1 MEPAKTSQT
10 DLFILSAMSGVTA
23 LPTLP
28 RPKTMKALELR
39 AYDGVSLVFVSNKPV
54 PTPGPREVLVR
65 VHTAPISAPDLMF
78 LQGRYG
84 EQRPLPAVPGFEC
97 SGVVVAAGGG
107 LLARALVGRRVA
119 CGAPD
124 NSDGTWAEFVCV
136 PAWRCVPLRSFTSY
150 EQGAL
155 LLHNAVGAWALLEAA
170 RARGARAIAHTA
182 GDSALGRMLMQL
194 AARRKQTL
202 LHVVQTPAQAQAMR
216 ALGARH
222 VVELRGDGSAPQ
234 LASLFSAL
242 GISLVVDCHAG
253 VHTDALL
260 RALPRG
266 GSVLVYGAGPDADC
280 TIDPGELIC
289 RNKSLEGF
297 YLADWMKK
305 AGFARSV
312 QAGLTVQRILG
323 GETHT
328 EVSSRLPLDSYHQA
342 LDLLYRGRI
351 TDGQVQ
357 FQLSRSN

>member
-1 MEPAKTSQT
+1 
-10 DLFILSAMSGVTA
+10 MSGVTA
-23 LPTLP
+23 LPPLP

-54 PTPGPREVLVR
+54 PNPGPREVLVR
-65 VHTAPISAPDLMF
+65 VHSTPITAPDLMF

-84 EQRPLPAVPGFEC
+84 EQRALPGVPGFEC

-119 CGAPD
+119 CGAPE
-124 NSDGTWAEFVCV
+124 NGDGTWAEFVCV

-155 LLHNAVGAWALLEAA
+155 LLHSAVGAWALLEAA
-170 RARGARAIAHTA
+170 RARGARAVAHTA
-182 GDSALGRMLMQL
+182 GDSALGRMLTQL

-202 LHVVQTPAQAQAMR
+202 LHIVKTPAQAQAMR

-222 VVELRGDGSAPQ
+222 VVELRGDRAAPE
-234 LASLFSAL
+234 LTALFAAL
-242 GISLVVDCHAG
+242 GVSVVLEAHAG

-297 YLADWMKK
+297 FLADWMKK

-312 QAGLTVQRILG
+312 QAGLAVQRILSEEAH
-323 GETHT
+323 GE
-328 EVSSRLPLDSYHQA
+328 VNARLALDSYHQA
-342 LDLLYRGRI
+342 LDLLYRGRLA
-351 TDGQVQ
+351 DGQVQ
-357 FQLSRSN
+357 FQLARLN

>member
-1 MEPAKTSQT
+1 
-10 DLFILSAMSGVTA
+10 MSGVTA
-23 LPTLP
+23 LPPLP

-54 PTPGPREVLVR
+54 PNPGPREVLVR
-65 VHTAPISAPDLMF
+65 VHSTPITAPDLMF

-84 EQRPLPAVPGFEC
+84 EQRALPVVPGFEC

-119 CGAPD
+119 CGAPE
-124 NSDGTWAEFVCV
+124 NGDGTWAEFVCV

-155 LLHNAVGAWALLEAA
+155 LLHSAIGAWALLEAA
-170 RARGARAIAHTA
+170 RARGARAVAHTA
-182 GDSALGRMLMQL
+182 GDSALGRMLTQL

-202 LHVVQTPAQAQAMR
+202 LHIVKTPAQAQAMR

-222 VVELRGDGSAPQ
+222 VVEVRGDRAAPE
-234 LASLFSAL
+234 LATLFAAL
-242 GISLVVDCHAG
+242 GVSVVLEAHAG

-297 YLADWMKK
+297 FLADWMKK

-312 QAGLTVQRILG
+312 QAGLAVQRILSEEAH
-323 GETHT
+323 GE
-328 EVSSRLPLDSYHQA
+328 VNARLPLDSYHQA
-342 LDLLYRGRI
+342 LDLLYRGRLA
-351 TDGQVQ
+351 DGQVQ
-357 FQLSRSN
+357 FQLARLN

>member
-1 MEPAKTSQT
+1 
-10 DLFILSAMSGVTA
+10 MSGVTA
-23 LPTLP
+23 LPPLP

-54 PTPGPREVLVR
+54 PNPGPREVLVR
-65 VHTAPISAPDLMF
+65 VHSTPITAPDLMF

-84 EQRPLPAVPGFEC
+84 EQRALPVVPGFEC

-119 CGAPD
+119 CGAPE
-124 NSDGTWAEFVCV
+124 NGDGTWAEFVCV

-155 LLHNAVGAWALLEAA
+155 LLHSAVGAWALLEAA
-170 RARGARAIAHTA
+170 RARGARAVAHTA
-182 GDSALGRMLMQL
+182 GDSALGRMLTQL

-202 LHVVQTPAQAQAMR
+202 LHIVKTPAQAQAMR

-222 VVELRGDGSAPQ
+222 VVELRGDRAAPE
-234 LASLFSAL
+234 LTALFAAL
-242 GISLVVDCHAG
+242 GVSVVLEAHAG

-297 YLADWMKK
+297 FLADWMKK

-312 QAGLTVQRILG
+312 QAGLAVQRILSEEAH
-323 GETHT
+323 GE
-328 EVSSRLPLDSYHQA
+328 VNARLALDSYHQA
-342 LDLLYRGRI
+342 LDLLYRGRLA
-351 TDGQVQ
+351 DGQVQ
-357 FQLSRSN
+357 FQLARLN

>member
-1 MEPAKTSQT
+1 
-10 DLFILSAMSGVTA
+10 MSGVTA
-23 LPTLP
+23 LPPLP

-65 VHTAPISAPDLMF
+65 VYSTPITAPDLMF

-84 EQRPLPAVPGFEC
+84 EQRTLPVVPGFEC

-124 NSDGTWAEFVCV
+124 NGDGTWAEFVCV

-155 LLHNAVGAWALLEAA
+155 LLHSAIGAWALLEAA
-170 RARGARAIAHTA
+170 RARGARAVAHTA
-182 GDSALGRMLMQL
+182 GDSALGRMLTQL

-202 LHVVQTPAQAQAMR
+202 LHIVKTPAQAQAMR

-222 VVELRGDGSAPQ
+222 VVELRGDRPAPE
-234 LASLFSAL
+234 LTTLFAAL
-242 GISLVVDCHAG
+242 GVSVVIEAHAG

-266 GSVLVYGAGPDADC
+266 GSILVYGAGPDADC

-297 YLADWMKK
+297 FLADWMKK

-312 QAGLTVQRILG
+312 QAGLAVQRILSE
-323 GETHT
+323 ETHG
-328 EVSSRLPLDSYHQA
+328 EVNARLPLDSYHQA
-342 LDLLYRGRI
+342 LDLLYRGRLA
-351 TDGQVQ
+351 DGQVQ
-357 FQLSRSN
+357 FQLARLN

>member
-1 MEPAKTSQT
+1 
-10 DLFILSAMSGVTA
+10 MSGVTA
-23 LPTLP
+23 LPPLP

-54 PTPGPREVLVR
+54 PNPGPREVLVR
-65 VHTAPISAPDLMF
+65 VHSTPITAPDLMF

-84 EQRPLPAVPGFEC
+84 EQRALPVVPGFEC

-119 CGAPD
+119 CGAPE
-124 NSDGTWAEFVCV
+124 NGDGTWAEFVCV

-155 LLHNAVGAWALLEAA
+155 LLHSAIGAWALLEAA
-170 RARGARAIAHTA
+170 RARGARAVAHTA
-182 GDSALGRMLMQL
+182 GDSALGRMLTQL

-202 LHVVQTPAQAQAMR
+202 LHIVKTPAQAQAMR

-222 VVELRGDGSAPQ
+222 VVEVRGDRAAPE
-234 LASLFSAL
+234 LTTLFAAL
-242 GISLVVDCHAG
+242 GVSVVLEAHAG

-266 GSVLVYGAGPDADC
+266 GSVLIYGAGPDADC

-297 YLADWMKK
+297 FLADWMKK

-312 QAGLTVQRILG
+312 QAGLAVQRILSEEAH
-323 GETHT
+323 GE
-328 EVSSRLPLDSYHQA
+328 VNARLPLDSYHQA
-342 LDLLYRGRI
+342 LDLLYRGRLA
-351 TDGQVQ
+351 DGQVQ
-357 FQLSRSN
+357 FQLARLN

>member
-1 MEPAKTSQT
+1 
-10 DLFILSAMSGVTA
+10 MSGVTA
-23 LPTLP
+23 LPPLP

-54 PTPGPREVLVR
+54 PNPGPREVLVR
-65 VHTAPISAPDLMF
+65 VHSTPITAPDLMF

-84 EQRPLPAVPGFEC
+84 EQRALPVVPGFEC

-119 CGAPD
+119 CGAPE
-124 NSDGTWAEFVCV
+124 SGDGTWAEFVCV

-155 LLHNAVGAWALLEAA
+155 LLHSAVGAWALLEAA
-170 RARGARAIAHTA
+170 RARGARAVAHTA
-182 GDSALGRMLMQL
+182 GDSALGRMLTQL

-202 LHVVQTPAQAQAMR
+202 LHIVKTPAQAQAMR

-222 VVELRGDGSAPQ
+222 VVELRGDRAAPE
-234 LASLFSAL
+234 LTALFAAL
-242 GISLVVDCHAG
+242 GVSVVLEAHAG

-297 YLADWMKK
+297 FLADWMKK

-312 QAGLTVQRILG
+312 QAGLAVQRILSEEAH
-323 GETHT
+323 GE
-328 EVSSRLPLDSYHQA
+328 VNARLALDSYHQA
-342 LDLLYRGRI
+342 LDLLYRGRLA
-351 TDGQVQ
+351 DGQVQ
-357 FQLSRSN
+357 FQLARLN

>member
-1 MEPAKTSQT
+1 
-10 DLFILSAMSGVTA
+10 MSGVTA
-23 LPTLP
+23 LPPLP

-65 VHTAPISAPDLMF
+65 VHSTPITAPDLMF

-84 EQRPLPAVPGFEC
+84 EQRALPVVPGFEC

-124 NSDGTWAEFVCV
+124 NGDGTWAEFVCV

-155 LLHNAVGAWALLEAA
+155 LLHSAIGAWALLEAA
-170 RARGARAIAHTA
+170 RARGARAVAHTA
-182 GDSALGRMLMQL
+182 GDSALGRMLTQL

-202 LHVVQTPAQAQAMR
+202 LHIVKTPAQAQAMR

-222 VVELRGDGSAPQ
+222 VVELRGDRGAPE
-234 LASLFSAL
+234 LTTLFAAL
-242 GISLVVDCHAG
+242 GVSVVIEAHAG

-297 YLADWMKK
+297 FLADWMKK

-312 QAGLTVQRILG
+312 QAGLAVQRILSEEAH
-323 GETHT
+323 GE
-328 EVSSRLPLDSYHQA
+328 VNARLPLDSYHQA
-342 LDLLYRGRI
+342 LDLLYRGRLA
-351 TDGQVQ
+351 DGQVQ
-357 FQLSRSN
+357 FQLARLN

>member
-1 MEPAKTSQT
+1 
-10 DLFILSAMSGVTA
+10 MSGVTA
-23 LPTLP
+23 LPPLP

-65 VHTAPISAPDLMF
+65 VHSTPITAPDLMF

-84 EQRPLPAVPGFEC
+84 EQRALPVVPGFEC

-107 LLARALVGRRVA
+107 LVARALLGRRVA
-119 CGAPD
+119 SGAPD
-124 NSDGTWAEFVCV
+124 NGDGTWAEFVCV
-136 PAWRCVPLRSFTSY
+136 PVWRCVPLRSFTSY

-155 LLHNAVGAWALLEAA
+155 LLHSALGAWALLETA
-170 RARGARAIAHTA
+170 RARGARAVAHTA
-182 GDSALGRMLMQL
+182 GDSALGRMLTQL

-202 LHVVQTPAQAQAMR
+202 LHIVKTPAQAQAMR

-222 VVELRGDGSAPQ
+222 VVELRGERAAPE
-234 LASLFSAL
+234 LTSLFAAL
-242 GISLVVDCHAG
+242 GVSVVLDSHAG
-253 VHTDALL
+253 AHTDALL

-297 YLADWMKK
+297 FLADWMKK
-305 AGFARSV
+305 VGFARSV
-312 QAGLTVQRILG
+312 QAGLAVQRILNEEAH
-323 GETHT
+323 GE
-328 EVSSRLPLDSYHQA
+328 VNARLPLDSYHQA
-342 LDLLYRGRI
+342 LDLLYRGRLA
-351 TDGQVQ
+351 DGQVQ
-357 FQLSRSN
+357 FQLARPN

>member
-1 MEPAKTSQT
+1 
-10 DLFILSAMSGVTA
+10 MSGVTA
-23 LPTLP
+23 LPPLP

-54 PTPGPREVLVR
+54 PNPGPREVLVR
-65 VHTAPISAPDLMF
+65 VHSTPITAPDLMF

-84 EQRPLPAVPGFEC
+84 EQRALPVVPGFEC

-119 CGAPD
+119 CGAPE
-124 NSDGTWAEFVCV
+124 NGDGTWAEFVCV

-155 LLHNAVGAWALLEAA
+155 LLHSAIGAWALLEAA
-170 RARGARAIAHTA
+170 RARGARAVAHTA
-182 GDSALGRMLMQL
+182 GDSALGRMLTQL

-202 LHVVQTPAQAQAMR
+202 LHIVKTPAQAQAMR

-222 VVELRGDGSAPQ
+222 VVEVRGDRAAPE
-234 LASLFSAL
+234 LATLFAAL
-242 GISLVVDCHAG
+242 GVSVVLEAHAG

-297 YLADWMKK
+297 FLADWMKK
-305 AGFARSV
+305 VGFARSV
-312 QAGLTVQRILG
+312 QAGLAVQRILNEEAH
-323 GETHT
+323 GE
-328 EVSSRLPLDSYHQA
+328 VNARLPLDSYHQA
-342 LDLLYRGRI
+342 LDLLYRGRLA
-351 TDGQVQ
+351 DGQVQ
-357 FQLSRSN
+357 FQLARPN

>member
-1 MEPAKTSQT
+1 
-10 DLFILSAMSGVTA
+10 MSGVTA
-23 LPTLP
+23 LPPLP

-54 PTPGPREVLVR
+54 PNPGPREVLVR
-65 VHTAPISAPDLMF
+65 VHSTPITAPDLMF

-84 EQRPLPAVPGFEC
+84 EQRALPVVPGFEC

-119 CGAPD
+119 CGASE
-124 NSDGTWAEFVCV
+124 NGDGTWAEFVCV

-155 LLHNAVGAWALLEAA
+155 LLHSAIGAWALLEAA
-170 RARGARAIAHTA
+170 RARGARAVAHTA
-182 GDSALGRMLMQL
+182 GDSALGRMLTQL

-202 LHVVQTPAQAQAMR
+202 LHIVKTPAQAQAMR

-222 VVELRGDGSAPQ
+222 VVELRGDRAGPE
-234 LASLFSAL
+234 LTTLFAAL
-242 GISLVVDCHAG
+242 GVSMVLDAHAG

-297 YLADWMKK
+297 FLTDWMKK

-312 QAGLTVQRILG
+312 QAGLAVQRILSEEAH
-323 GETHT
+323 GE
-328 EVSSRLPLDSYHQA
+328 VNARLPLDSYHQA
-342 LDLLYRGRI
+342 LDLLYRGRLA
-351 TDGQVQ
+351 DGQVQ
-357 FQLSRSN
+357 FQLARLN